1 MVLPKVSLQFAK
13 ATEFPCL
20 GGARVRCERMPL
32 CVGEASESMI
42 IVLSC
47 AADHPAFERHQQASL
62 AVVPL

>member
-32 CVGEASESMI
+32 CVGEASESMSST
-42 IVLSC
+42 IV
-47 AADHPAFERHQQASL
+47 RVQKIQ
-62 AVVPL
+62 V